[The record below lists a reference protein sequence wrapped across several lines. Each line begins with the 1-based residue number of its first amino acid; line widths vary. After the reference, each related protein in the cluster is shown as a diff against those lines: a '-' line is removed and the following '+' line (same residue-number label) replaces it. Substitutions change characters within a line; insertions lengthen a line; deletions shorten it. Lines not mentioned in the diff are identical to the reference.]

1 MPHADEE
8 VRKGVSKAFG
18 VLRKTY
24 ANRER
29 RRVEETAASNAA
41 RLRQALEQQA
51 EVGARLPAPL
61 QGLPSVAARGG
72 GAAAWESPLAEAVAR
87 RRQLQRQL
95 EAEREEGDA
104 AAAEEQ
110 AREQGGVHSVRP
122 VPAQRLQATKN
133 VQNIVAGKGVPLQV
147 GAWGSLRAAA
157 CYMQHVC
164 PLFPACADCASTSTE
179 KTACACIMLP
189 CTPP

>member
-1 MPHADEE
+1 MPCPATPPADEE

-51 EVGARLPAPL
+51 ELWARLPAPR

-87 RRQLQRQL
+87 RRQQQRQQ
-95 EAEREEGDA
+95 EAEKEPGDA
-104 AAAEEQ
+104 AADEEQ
-110 AREQGGVHSVRP
+110 DQGQRSVHSVRP

-133 VQNIVAGKGVPLQV
+133 AQNFVGGKGVPLQV
-147 GAWGSLRAAA
+147 GARGSGSLACCCLHHAA
-157 CYMQHVC
+157 CAPGFPCMFRRHRLRQCQC
-164 PLFPACADCASTSTE
+164 PN
-179 KTACACIMLP
+179 
-189 CTPP
+189 